1 MILTTVVDVDVVL
14 ALVNVVT
21 DVFDV
26 VAVVVVLLCGDDI
39 GVGCRCDRAYASDV
53 SRRVEE
59 SERADESR
67 CKLMMLPI
75 DDEVDRRLVVVI
87 VIVSVGDLL
96 VVTLD
101 VVRK

>member
-14 ALVNVVT
+14 ALVKVVT

-26 VAVVVVLLCGDDI
+26 VVVVVVLWCGDDI
-39 GVGCRCDRAYASDV
+39 GAGSCCDGVYASGV

-59 SERADESR
+59 NKRADESR
-67 CKLMMLPI
+67 CQLNMHPI

-87 VIVSVGDLL
+87 VVAFVGDLL

>member
-1 MILTTVVDVDVVL
+1 ML
-14 ALVNVVT
+14 ALVNVMR

-26 VAVVVVLLCGDDI
+26 VVVVVVVVLWCGDDI
-39 GVGCRCDRAYASDV
+39 GVGCCCHGVYVSGV

-59 SERADESR
+59 SKRADESR
-67 CKLMMLPI
+67 CKLKMLPI

-87 VIVSVGDLL
+87 VVVFVGDLL